1 MTFPKNPNF
10 QKKKIKM
17 EESEKMTK
25 KQNIDRI
32 FEVIDENA
40 KYPRF
45 LCAGL
50 SLILWTVAGSFITS
64 DVILAALPGIE
75 FFRYLIS

>member
-1 MTFPKNPNF
+1 
-10 QKKKIKM
+10 M
-17 EESEKMTK
+17 EETEKMNKEK
-25 KQNIDRI
+25 KNNLDRI

-64 DVILAALPGIE
+64 DVILAALPGTVNNGLLTFYPYIQI
-75 FFRYLIS
+75 LISDE

>member
-1 MTFPKNPNF
+1 
-10 QKKKIKM
+10 M
-17 EESEKMTK
+17 EECEKMTK

-32 FEVIDENA
+32 FEVIDEKA

-64 DVILAALPGIE
+64 DVILAALPGI
-75 FFRYLIS
+75 LIYKNFKNFKNY

>member
-1 MTFPKNPNF
+1 
-10 QKKKIKM
+10 M

-25 KQNIDRI
+25 KRNIDRI
-32 FEVIDENA
+32 FDVIDENA

-64 DVILAALPGIE
+64 DVILAALPGIFKYCRNYE
-75 FFRYLIS
+75 IRIFCGKRYC

>member
-1 MTFPKNPNF
+1 
-10 QKKKIKM
+10 M

-25 KQNIDRI
+25 KRNIDRI
-32 FEVIDENA
+32 FDVIDENA

-64 DVILAALPGIE
+64 DVILAALPGIFKYCRNNE
-75 FFRYLIS
+75 IKNFFGKRYF